1 MIAFKIRLFYLL
13 HCNTNITAFQGH
25 ILKMHSYNGRLNIA
39 LEILSNLNLLRIM
52 NRTDCNKIVIKSIY
66 K

>member
-13 HCNTNITAFQGH
+13 HCNTNITAFHGH

-39 LEILSNLNLLRIM
+39 LEIFM
-52 NRTDCNKIVIKSIY
+52 NHAFKTIIQTILMSHVLC
-66 K
+66 